1 MKFIYYMPTKI
12 YFGKGNIDKLSEF
25 VNTLGKK
32 AMVVIGKSGA
42 MKRYGY
48 LDKVTKQ
55 LKDKD
60 IKYIVYDKILPNP
73 LDTQVNEAA
82 EIAKKEGIDFIIGLG
97 GGSTIDSAKAIAIT
111 AKEGP
116 PFWQYVHGGTGG
128 RKTPKNA
135 LPIVAITTTSGTG
148 TEADPF
154 AVISKEGAKEKIG
167 IGYEIIYPKYSIVDP
182 ELTLSLPKEQTA
194 FTGMDAFFHA
204 LESYLNVN
212 HQPTSDLLA
221 LEAMELIN
229 IYLPIAVKNGQNYNA
244 REKLAWANTAA
255 GICEALSG
263 CIAHHS
269 LEHALSAYYPEIPH
283 GQGLI
288 ALGPAFFEYIAPQ
301 VESRLITISKIL
313 GAGKTAIGFVHAL
326 TRLIKLLD
334 LPKLTLKDLGVE
346 YDKIPELAENAFY
359 TMGGLFDV
367 TPVKLTKED
376 VIKIY
381 QKAYDY
387 DFS

>member
-1 MKFIYYMPTKI
+1 MKFTYYMPTKI
-12 YFGKGNIDKLSEF
+12 YFGKESIKNLGTAAEN
-25 VNTLGKK
+25 LGKK
-32 AMVVIGKSGA
+32 AMIVIGKSGA
-42 MKRYGY
+42 MRRYGQ
-48 LDKVTKQ
+48 LDRVTKE
-55 LKDKD
+55 LDSKG
-60 IKYIVYDKILPNP
+60 IEYIIYDKILPNP
-73 LDTQVNEAA
+73 LDSEVNEAA
-82 EIAKKEGIDFIIGLG
+82 KIAKDEEIDFIIGLG

-111 AKEGP
+111 AKGDL
-116 PFWQYVHGGTGG
+116 PFWEYVHGGTGG
-128 RKTPKNA
+128 GKIPKEA
-135 LPIVAITTTSGTG
+135 LPLIAIPTTSGTG

-154 AVISKEGAKEKIG
+154 AVVTKKGAKEKIG

-182 ELTLSLPKEQTA
+182 EFTLSLPKEQTA

-204 LESYLNVN
+204 LESYLNVG

-229 IYLPIAVKNGQNYNA
+229 IYLPVAVKDGQNYDA
-244 REKLAWANTAA
+244 REKLAWASTAA

-269 LEHALSAYYPEIPH
+269 LEHALSAFYPEIPH

-288 ALGPAFFEYIAPQ
+288 ALGPAFFEYISPE
-301 VESRLITISKIL
+301 VEARLITVSKIL

-326 TRLIKLLD
+326 VRLIKLLD
-334 LPKLTLKDLGVE
+334 LPKLNLKDLGVE
-346 YDKIPELAENAFY
+346 REKIPEMAENAFY
-359 TMGGLFDV
+359 TMGKLFEV

-381 QKAYDY
+381 ERAYDY

>member
-1 MKFIYYMPTKI
+1 MEFTYYMPTKL
-12 YFGKGNIDKLSEF
+12 YFGKNSIRKLGEF
-25 VNTLGKK
+25 VDKLGKK
-32 AMVVIGKSGA
+32 AMIVIGRSGA
-42 MKRYGY
+42 MRKFGH
-48 LDKVTKQ
+48 LDKVTQ
-55 LKDKD
+55 ELDKKH
-60 IKYIVYDKILPNP
+60 ISYVIYDKILPNP

-82 EIAKKEGIDFIIGLG
+82 EIAKREGVEFVIGLG

-111 AKEGP
+111 AKGDL
-116 PFWQYVHGGTGG
+116 PFWEYVKGGTGG
-128 RKTPKNA
+128 GKTPEDA
-135 LPIVAITTTSGTG
+135 LPVVAIPTTSGTG

-154 AVISKEGAKEKIG
+154 AVVSKEGAREKIG
-167 IGYEIIYPKYSIVDP
+167 IGYEVSYPKYSIVDP
-182 ELTLSLPKEQTA
+182 ELTISLPKEQTA

-212 HQPTSDLLA
+212 HQPASDLLA

-229 IYLPIAVKNGQNYNA
+229 IYLPVAVKEGENYDA
-244 REKLAWANTAA
+244 REKLSWASTAA

-269 LEHALSAYYPEIPH
+269 LEHALSAFYPEIAH

-288 ALGPAFFEYIAPQ
+288 AIGPAFFEYIAPQ
-301 VESRLITISKIL
+301 VEGRLITISKIL
-313 GAGKTAIGFVHAL
+313 GAGKTATGFVHAL
-326 TRLIKLLD
+326 VRLIKLLN
-334 LPKLTLKDLGVE
+334 LPKLNLKDLGVE
-346 YDKIPELAENAFY
+346 KDKIPEMAENAFY
-359 TMGGLFDV
+359 TMGKLFEV

-381 QKAYDY
+381 EKAYDY

>member
-1 MKFIYYMPTKI
+1 MEFMYYMPTKL
-12 YFGKGNIDKLSEF
+12 YFGKNSIKKLEEF
-25 VNTLGKK
+25 AEQLGKK
-32 AMVVIGKSGA
+32 AMIVIGKSGA
-42 MKRYGY
+42 MRRYGH
-48 LDKVTKQ
+48 LDKVTGIF
-55 LKDKD
+55 DKKN
-60 IKYIVYDKILPNP
+60 ISYIIYDKILPNP

-82 EIAKKEGIDFIIGLG
+82 DIAKKEGVEFIVGLG

-111 AKEGP
+111 AKGDLPIWE
-116 PFWQYVHGGTGG
+116 YVHGGSGG
-128 RKTPKNA
+128 GKTPKEA
-135 LPIVAITTTSGTG
+135 LPIVAIPTTSGTG

-154 AVISKEGAKEKIG
+154 AVITKEGAREKIG
-167 IGYEIIYPKYSIVDP
+167 IGYEVIFPRYSIVDP
-182 ELTLSLPKEQTA
+182 TLMLSLPKDQTA

-229 IYLPIAVKNGQNYNA
+229 IYLPIAVKNGQDYDA
-244 REKLAWANTAA
+244 REKVAWANTAA
-255 GICEALSG
+255 GICESLSG

-269 LEHALSAYYPEIPH
+269 LEHALSAFYPEISH

-288 ALGPAFFEYIAPQ
+288 ALGPAFFEYIGPK
-301 VESRLITISKIL
+301 VENRLVTVSKIL
-313 GAGKTAIGFVHAL
+313 GAGKTSKGFIHAL
-326 TRLIKLLD
+326 IRLIKLLG
-334 LPKLTLKDLGVE
+334 LSKLNLKDLGV
-346 YDKIPELAENAFY
+346 DRNKIPEMAENAIY
-359 TMGGLFDV
+359 TMGKLFEV

-381 QKAYDY
+381 ERAYDY